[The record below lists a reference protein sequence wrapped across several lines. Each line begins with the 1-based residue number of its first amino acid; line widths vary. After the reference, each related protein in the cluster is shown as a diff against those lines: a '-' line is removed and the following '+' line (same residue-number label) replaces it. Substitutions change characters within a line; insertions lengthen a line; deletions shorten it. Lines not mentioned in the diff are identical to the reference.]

1 MTIKRPGHSLR
12 NCPLSIN
19 MNDHNR
25 NEKFYNF
32 SNALPEDSARPGE
45 IRAGDIMLY
54 GDNCLVLFY
63 ESFTSTYHYT
73 RMGYIEDASRFAQ
86 AAGAGDV
93 TAAFD
98 QAENSKY
105 HAEEK

>member
-1 MTIKRPGHSLR
+1 
-12 NCPLSIN
+12 

-32 SNALPEDSARPGE
+32 SNALPEDFEMPGE

-63 ESFTSTYHYT
+63 ESFSSTYQYT
-73 RMGYIEDASRFAQ
+73 RMGFIEDASGFAK

-93 TAAFD
+93 TVAFD
-98 QAENSKY
+98 QAENSK
-105 HAEEK
+105 

>member
-1 MTIKRPGHSLR
+1 
-12 NCPLSIN
+12 

-32 SNALPEDSARPGE
+32 SDALPEDSERPGE

-63 ESFTSTYHYT
+63 ESFSSTYRYT
-73 RMGYIEDASRFAQ
+73 RMGYIEDAARFAQ

-93 TAAFD
+93 TVAFD
-98 QAENSKY
+98 LEENRK
-105 HAEEK
+105 